1 VDEQAFLTPAMIRR
15 TSHFS
20 GRVQGVG
27 FRYTVVDLARGFDV
41 LGYVR
46 NLPDGRVELVA
57 EGNAAEIDGLLER
70 IGERMEGFIKKRS
83 DEDSPPTREFKDFS
97 VRR

>member
-1 VDEQAFLTPAMIRR
+1 MIRR
-15 TSHFS
+15 RSHFS

-27 FRYTVVDLARGFDV
+27 FRYTVQALAKSFPSLR
-41 LGYVR
+41 GYVR

-57 EGNAAEIDGLLER
+57 EGDEAEIARLLKR
-70 IGERMEGFIKKRS
+70 IEEKMKGFIKNRA
-83 DEDSPPTREFKDFS
+83 DDDSPPTQEFNDFS

>member
-1 VDEQAFLTPAMIRR
+1 MIRR

-27 FRYTVVDLARGFDV
+27 FRYTVKHVAKGFV
-41 LGYVR
+41 VTGHVR

-57 EGNAAEIDGLLER
+57 EGDEQELARFVMR
-70 IGERMEGFIKKRS
+70 INEKMEGFIKQVTHL
-83 DEDSPPTREFKDFS
+83 DSPSTGEFADFS
-97 VRR
+97 IRR